1 MSLLNDL
8 FAEAHDEVLQELW
21 DRNLIKMWRSPRHLY
36 TSKAV
41 PMFVK
46 DNNITYEKFNT
57 LKRTPRYQK
66 QQQTTVARFIAAYL
80 PQLSDK
86 LWEDKMSEDELVAW
100 LGKSKLDTMM
110 MMVDEDKVR
119 KETQEKYHIKMKYQ
133 QTMAEG
139 KVDARWYDAHLR
151 SSWSTIK
158 GKCK

>member
-8 FAEAHDEVLQELW
+8 FAEAHDEVLQESW

-66 QQQTTVARFIAAYL
+66 QQLTTVARFIAAYL

-100 LGKSKLDTMM
+100 LGKSKLDTLL
-110 MMVDEDKVR
+110 MMVDENKVR
-119 KETQEKYHIKMKYQ
+119 KETQEKYHVKMKYQ
-133 QTMAEG
+133 QTMTEG
-139 KVDARWYDAHLR
+139 KMDTRWHEAQLR
-151 SSWSTIK
+151 SAWSTIK
-158 GKCK
+158 GKPR